1 MYRRVVFIIPLIE
14 WESHIKKEV
23 NYKQRCE
30 QKRSLFVEQI
40 KGIAPDKLVYID
52 ETGIDNNLSKLH
64 GWALRG
70 LKSFTEAL
78 GFRTKRITLIGG
90 YCYGTKELIAPFEYV
105 GYTNTDI
112 FLLWIEHCLCKE
124 LKPNQVVVM
133 DNASFHKSAKVKAL
147 IEQVG
152 CKLIYLPP
160 YSPDLNPIEHVWANL
175 KRFIRKNDNRQDN
188 LSLAIEQSIAQL
200 FIG

>member
-1 MYRRVVFIIPLIE
+1 M
-14 WESHIKKEV
+14 
-23 NYKQRCE
+23 
-30 QKRSLFVEQI
+30 
-40 KGIAPDKLVYID
+40 
-52 ETGIDNNLSKLH
+52 
-64 GWALRG
+64 
-70 LKSFTEAL
+70 
-78 GFRTKRITLIGG
+78 
-90 YCYGTKELIAPFEYV
+90 EYN
-105 GYTNTDI
+105 GYTNTEL
-112 FLLWIEHCLCKE
+112 FLTWVELSLCKE
-124 LKPNQVVVM
+124 LKPNQVIIM

-152 CKLIYLPP
+152 CRLIYLPP